1 MKKGILFD
9 LDGTLWNS
17 APQVVEAWNRALAR
31 HPELARRITV
41 GDMMSYMGKTLDR
54 IAAQMLPE
62 ADEAVRLAIMEEC
75 SAEELDYLS
84 AHPGTPFPRMAETLE
99 ALSRDYALAVVSN
112 CQTGYIELFLN
123 SRGPAC
129 IADHECAGR
138 TGRPKGENIRLV
150 MERNGIERAIY
161 VGDTQGDLDAADLAG
176 IPFVHAA
183 YGFGRVD
190 RPTPAI
196 RGLDELPAVAAWLL
210 GD

>member
-17 APQVVEAWNRALAR
+17 APQVVEAWNRALVR
-31 HPELARRITV
+31 HPELDRQITAE
-41 GDMMSYMGKTLDR
+41 DMMSYMGKTLDR

-62 ADEAVRLAIMEEC
+62 ADEAVQLAVMAEC
-75 SAEELDYLS
+75 SAEELDYLKD
-84 AHPGTPFPRMAETLE
+84 HPGTPFSHMTETLE
-99 ALSRDYALAVVSN
+99 TLSRDYTLAVVSN

-123 SRGPAC
+123 SEGPDC

-150 MERNGIERAIY
+150 MERNGVERAIY

-176 IPFVHAA
+176 VPFVHAA
-183 YGFGRVD
+183 YGFGQVD
-190 RPTPAI
+190 RATPAI
-196 RGLDELPAVAAWLL
+196 HSLDELPALAARLL